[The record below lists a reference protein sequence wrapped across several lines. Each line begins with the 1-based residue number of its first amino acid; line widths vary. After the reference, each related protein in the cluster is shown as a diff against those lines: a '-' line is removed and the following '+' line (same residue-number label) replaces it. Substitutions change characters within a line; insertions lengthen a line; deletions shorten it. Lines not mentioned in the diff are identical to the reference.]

1 MTYNIAILLLLYITD
16 LCLPLHSSDR
26 DAQQQD
32 DGERAD
38 DPDVIDLIR
47 HESVYTLKT
56 QRQQCASIIKHY
68 EGIYMDDI
76 CDPGAQ
82 NQS

>member
-1 MTYNIAILLLLYITD
+1 MHHVTSNIVILLLLYITD

-47 HESVYTLKT
+47 HESVYTLTNTETAACLHQKT
-56 QRQQCASIIKHY
+56 L
-68 EGIYMDDI
+68 
-76 CDPGAQ
+76 
-82 NQS
+82 